1 MRKWSSAIREET
13 AMKEVTR
20 GQALEMQARFAT
32 DTNWDKL
39 DGDVVQSVISL
50 TREEFGV
57 RFTAFLRN
65 RAQLIV
71 GEPKIVPIDRSIPF
85 NPAAFIGKGWSIW
98 RGPADGNG
106 LTGVED
112 QDERSLA
119 LTQINLADIRLVTCL
134 NDAETVVKG
143 EEKQRRLKADS
154 RVRLDAKIFQTFWE
168 NQALIP
174 ERFKEKV
181 NGNTQ
186 FIYFDGTVLR
196 DSYGN
201 RYVLG
206 LCWGGGAWSWSVIW
220 LDGGWR
226 ANGPSAVL
234 ASNQS

>member
-1 MRKWSSAIREET
+1 
-13 AMKEVTR
+13 MKEVTR

-39 DGDVVQSVISL
+39 DGDIVQSVISL
-50 TREEFGV
+50 TREEFGG
-57 RFTAFLRN
+57 RFTAFIRN

-71 GEPKIVPIDRSIPF
+71 GEPKIIPIDRSIPF

-119 LTQINLADIRLVTCL
+119 LTQINLADVRLVTCL
-134 NDAETVVKG
+134 KDTETVVKG
-143 EEKQRRLKADS
+143 EEKQCRLKADG

-181 NGNTQ
+181 NGNIL
-186 FIYFDGTVLR
+186 FIFFDGTVLR
-196 DSYGN
+196 RPGGG
-201 RYVLG
+201 RYVLC
-206 LCWGGGAWSWSVIW
+206 LCWHDGAWLWYVLW
-220 LDGGWR
+220 LGYVWG
-226 ANGPSAVL
+226 ASSPSAVL